1 MVVEFCNV
9 GGLVV
14 SDAEAHEVMSD
25 LLYRNEDIVVS
36 SDSLILVLRLM
47 IASGS
52 LNKDDV
58 VVMFEGDRV
67 YFDDYG
73 NIDGSWPDGF
83 ADTSAFLTR
92 QLFQI
97 QLSKRKSDT
106 V

>member
-1 MVVEFCNV
+1 MVIEFCPV

-14 SDAEAHEVMSD
+14 ADAEAHEVMSD
-25 LLYRNEDIVVS
+25 LLYRKEDIVVS

-67 YFDDYG
+67 NFDEYG
-73 NIDGSWPDGF
+73 NIEGNWPDGF

-97 QLSKRKSDT
+97 QLTKRKSGT
-106 V
+106 E